1 MWELVLFQKWQSSN
15 NKSIL
20 LTQQQQV
27 RMYLNLEPNQLV
39 FVATKTENERKTE
52 QKRIEVATKFHSNS
66 HTPGQ
71 QAQEITI
78 LLLVK
83 IQPIFLTQ
91 LYEVIS
97 IPNSNLKFA

>member
-1 MWELVLFQKWQSSN
+1 MGTGSVSEMA
-15 NKSIL
+15 I
-20 LTQQQQV
+20 QQQQV
-27 RMYLNLEPNQLV
+27 YTSHSATTSADVPLEPNQLV
-39 FVATKTENERKTE
+39 FVATRTENERKTE